1 MARERQSVRRAK
13 KLMGEG
19 VGVWGCMHAAVL
31 FIFPIQVAMVAML
44 KKNES

>member
-1 MARERQSVRRAK
+1 VRRAK

-31 FIFPIQVAMVAML
+31 LIFPIQVAMVAML